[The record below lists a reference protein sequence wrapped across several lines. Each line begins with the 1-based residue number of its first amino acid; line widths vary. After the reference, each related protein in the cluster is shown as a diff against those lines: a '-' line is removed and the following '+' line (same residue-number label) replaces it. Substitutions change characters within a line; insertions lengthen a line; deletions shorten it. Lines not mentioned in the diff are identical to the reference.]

1 MQTQNIKTLPFL
13 EAVRVRFG
21 MYAGTCPIPHVVKEI
36 ISNSLDEAKLG
47 YGDKI
52 IIDLNTKKNML
63 TVRDYGRG
71 IPHAQLINVLTV
83 PHTGGKFEEVQGTAG
98 LNGIGVKIAS
108 ALGDVSLSS
117 YDGKNR
123 YSVSLNRHNYKD
135 AEVDVAVDNSTRGTR
150 FSFIPETDD
159 RFDTVIAASDLVEL
173 IEDYSYCNNVT
184 ITLQIDGVKTIYK
197 PKKLISLMPAAK
209 YTDVFTSQASNKST
223 TVEIAMC
230 WGEEAVDHCFING
243 VRLINGGSHITLI
256 RTALT
261 RAMNK
266 FVECKGEDARRG
278 LVLAIKVETSEELLF
293 ASQAKDRI
301 AMPSINPVVSEAFK
315 DITDTFTEKT
325 LKNVLV
331 RLKKLNKALDTSKV
345 MAELKNKTVKT
356 SKFNKADRNGELII
370 IEGLSA
376 SGSINLTKDHSF
388 QASYALRGKMLN
400 TWGKTLEQV
409 KNNEEIQDLV
419 KILSN
424 KWDRIMLLG
433 DPDPDGA
440 QIVMLVLCFIHNFFP
455 HYIEQ
460 GRVEVINMPRMMG
473 YNSKG
478 DMIFFDSPPAGASR
492 VEYFKGV
499 GQVPSE
505 ALAQLAV
512 NAKTRNTTIISYDTI
527 SADELEL
534 AFSKELTAARG
545 ELLLDDYD
553 RR

>member
-1 MQTQNIKTLPFL
+1 
-13 EAVRVRFG
+13 
-21 MYAGTCPIPHVVKEI
+21 
-36 ISNSLDEAKLG
+36 
-47 YGDKI
+47 
-52 IIDLNTKKNML
+52 
-63 TVRDYGRG
+63 
-71 IPHAQLINVLTV
+71 
-83 PHTGGKFEEVQGTAG
+83 
-98 LNGIGVKIAS
+98 
-108 ALGDVSLSS
+108 
-117 YDGKNR
+117 
-123 YSVSLNRHNYKD
+123 
-135 AEVDVAVDNSTRGTR
+135 
-150 FSFIPETDD
+150 
-159 RFDTVIAASDLVEL
+159 
-173 IEDYSYCNNVT
+173 
-184 ITLQIDGVKTIYK
+184 
-197 PKKLISLMPAAK
+197 MPAAK

-266 FVECKGEDARRG
+266 FVECKGEDTRRG